1 MSGRRHDD
9 MSWVDGGEYAMG
21 NELKVVGIV
30 MSLVGMKVGEIVG
43 LFWGFMHGIVWL
55 EIGFC

>member
-9 MSWVDGGEYAMG
+9 VSWVDGGEYAMG

-43 LFWGFMHGIVWL
+43 LF
-55 EIGFC
+55 

>member
-9 MSWVDGGEYAMG
+9 VSWVDGDEYAMG

-30 MSLVGMKVGEIVG
+30 MSLVGMKVGEMVG
-43 LFWGFMHGIVWL
+43 LS
-55 EIGFC
+55 